1 MDSFIYQKKLLSA
14 DECKSIIAFFNN
26 NKKNHYSGV
35 TAGGVNPKAKVS
47 TDFPGIFQDSDGK
60 YENEVSELIWNKLKS
75 SIEEYKQKYPVLD
88 GLYSWSLCNCFNIQ
102 RYYPTEGYFAP
113 HVENEGR
120 SGNDKRVLVWMI
132 YLNTLN
138 FGGGT
143 KFPYYKK
150 TIKAEQGKV
159 VLWPAYWTHLHHGVV
174 HNNKTKYIATGWYI
188 FDAWRVYHAENHK

>member
-14 DECKSIIAFFNN
+14 DECKSIITFFNS
-26 NKKNHYSGV
+26 NKKLHYSGI
-35 TAGGVNPKAKVS
+35 TATGVNPNAKVS
-47 TDFPGIFQDSDGK
+47 TDFPGFFKDSDGK
-60 YENEVSELIWNKLKS
+60 YENEVSELIASKLK
-75 SIEEYKQKYPVLD
+75 IAVEEYKQKYPELD
-88 GLYSWSLCNCFNIQ
+88 DIHSWSLLNGFNIQ
-102 RYYPTEGYFAP
+102 RYYPTEGYFAA
-113 HVENEGR
+113 HAENDGE
-120 SGNDKRVLVWMI
+120 NATKNRVLVWMI

-174 HNNKTKYIATGWYI
+174 HNFKTKYIATGWYS
-188 FDAWRVYHAENHK
+188 FDEINKDAL

>member
-35 TAGGVNPKAKVS
+35 TAGGVNSRAKVS

-60 YENEVSELIWNKLKS
+60 YENEVSELIASKLK
-75 SIEEYKQKYPVLD
+75 IAVEEYKQIYPVLND
-88 GLYSWSLCNCFNIQ
+88 MHPWSLLNGFNIQ
-102 RYYPTEGYFAP
+102 RYYPTEGYFAA
-113 HVENEGR
+113 HAENDGASHANNR
-120 SGNDKRVLVWMI
+120 RMLVWMI

-143 KFPYYKK
+143 RFPHYKK
-150 TIKAEQGKV
+150 TVKAEQGKV

-174 HNNKTKYIATGWYI
+174 HNFKTKYIATGWYC
-188 FDAWRVYHAENHK
+188 FDKINKDAL

>member
-1 MDSFIYQKKLLSA
+1 MDSFIYQKKLLSKN
-14 DECKSIIAFFNN
+14 ECEFIIKFFNDN
-26 NKKNHYSGV
+26 QKLHFPGTIYGDIEN
-35 TAGGVNPKAKVS
+35 AKAKVS
-47 TDFPGIFQDSDGK
+47 TDLPCQFQDSNNK
-60 YENEVSELIWNKLKS
+60 FENEVSELICSKLKS

-88 GLYSWSLCNCFNIQ
+88 ELYSWSLCNCFNIQ

-188 FDAWRVYHAENHK
+188 FDA